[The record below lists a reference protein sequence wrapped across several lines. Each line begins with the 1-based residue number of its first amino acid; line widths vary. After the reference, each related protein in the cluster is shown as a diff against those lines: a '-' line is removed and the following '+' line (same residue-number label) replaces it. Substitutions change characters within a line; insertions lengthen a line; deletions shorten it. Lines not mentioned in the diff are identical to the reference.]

1 MSKKQIIKEV
11 EETNK
16 LETKEVSKEQ
26 EYLEALQRLQAEF
39 SNYQKRME
47 KEQINFM
54 KFAKED
60 LITKILD
67 VFENFERALK
77 EVKDEGVK
85 LIHKQ
90 FLEILEKEGVK
101 EIETQGDFNPNLHEA
116 IMKEKSNKKEGA
128 ILEVF
133 SKGFML
139 NGKVIRA
146 SKVKISGGNKE

>member
-16 LETKEVSKEQ
+16 LETKDVSKEQ

-47 KEQINFM
+47 KEQIHFM

-90 FLEILEKEGVK
+90 FLDILDKEGVK
-101 EIETQGDFNPNLHEA
+101 EIETQGYFNPNLHEA
-116 IMKEKSNKKEGA
+116 IMKEKSNKK
-128 ILEVF
+128 
-133 SKGFML
+133 
-139 NGKVIRA
+139 
-146 SKVKISGGNKE
+146 